1 MPSYEGKVAVITG
14 GASGIGYAIAQR
26 AGAEGMTVVL
36 VDVEAPALADA
47 CAALV
52 AKGIAV
58 HAFVADV
65 SDREA
70 MLELA
75 QRVADEVGEV
85 WLLVNNAGVFVA
97 APFLESTAQEWEFVI
112 GTNLWGVV
120 HGLQAFLPGMVAR
133 DSGHVVNT
141 SSLDGIV
148 TVPNVAGYIASKHA
162 VSGLTETLFRELAG
176 AGSNV
181 GVSVLC
187 PGTIET
193 NIVRSTRNWPARLGP
208 APDVE
213 PITGFPEFDEV
224 MAPAAV
230 ADIVFEAIG
239 ERRFWIVTHP
249 DQYASAIRARAEGI
263 ITGANPDD
271 ETVDPNF
278 TRSSGRAPR

>member
-1 MPSYEGKVAVITG
+1 MPSYDGKIAVITG
-14 GASGIGYAIAQR
+14 GASGIGFAIAQR
-26 AGAEGMTVVL
+26 AGAQGMTVVL
-36 VDVEAPALADA
+36 VDVEAAALAEA
-47 CAALV
+47 STAL
-52 AKGIAV
+52 ASSGTTV

-65 SDREA
+65 SDREG
-70 MLELA
+70 MLALA
-75 QRVADEVGEV
+75 QRIAEEVGDV

-97 APFLESTAQEWEFVI
+97 APFLESTPQEWEFVI

-120 HGLQAFLPGMVAR
+120 HGLQAFLPGMVDR

-148 TVPNVAGYIASKHA
+148 TVPNVASYIASKHA
-162 VSGLTETLFRELAG
+162 VSGLSETLFRELAL

-213 PITGFPEFDEV
+213 QTTGFPEFDEV
-224 MAPAAV
+224 MAPATV

-249 DQYASAIRARAEGI
+249 HQYAASIRARAEGI
-263 ITGANPDD
+263 VSGTNPDD
-271 ETVDPNF
+271 ESVDPNF
-278 TRSSGRAPR
+278 TRSGGRAPR

>member
-1 MPSYEGKVAVITG
+1 MPSYDGKIAVITG

-26 AGAEGMTVVL
+26 AGAQGMTVVL
-36 VDVEAPALADA
+36 VDVEAPALANA
-47 CAALV
+47 TAALV
-52 AKGIAV
+52 SEGITV
-58 HAFVADV
+58 HAFVTDV

-70 MLELA
+70 MLALA
-75 QRVADEVGEV
+75 QRVGDEVGEV

-97 APFLESTAQEWEFVI
+97 APFLESTPQEWEFVI

-133 DSGHVVNT
+133 DSGYVVNT

-148 TVPNVAGYIASKHA
+148 TVPNVASYIASKHA
-162 VSGLTETLFRELAG
+162 VSGLSETLFRELAQ

-193 NIVRSTRNWPARLGP
+193 NIVRSARNWPARLGP

-213 PITGFPEFDEV
+213 LTTGFPEFDEV
-224 MAPAAV
+224 MAPAEV
-230 ADIVFEAIG
+230 AEIVFAAIG

-249 DQYASAIRARAEGI
+249 DQYAPSIRARAEGI
-263 ITGANPDD
+263 ITGTNPDD
-271 ETVDPNF
+271 ESVDPNF

>member
-36 VDVEAPALADA
+36 VDVEASSLADA
-47 CAALV
+47 AAAL
-52 AKGIAV
+52 ASKGITV

-65 SDREA
+65 SDREGMIA
-70 MLELA
+70 LA
-75 QRVADEVGEV
+75 QRIADEVGDV
-85 WLLVNNAGVFVA
+85 WLLANNAGVFVA
-97 APFLESTAQEWEFVI
+97 APFLESTPQEWEFVI
-112 GTNLWGVV
+112 NTNLWGVV
-120 HGLQAFLPGMVAR
+120 YGLQAFLPGMVAR

-148 TVPNVAGYIASKHA
+148 TVPNVASYIASKHA
-162 VSGLTETLFRELAG
+162 ISGLSETLFRELAR

-181 GVSVLC
+181 GMSVLC

-193 NIVRSTRNWPARLGP
+193 NIVRSTRNWPARLGE
-208 APDVE
+208 APEVVLAD
-213 PITGFPEFDEV
+213 GFPEFDEV
-224 MAPAAV
+224 MAPSTV

-249 DQYASAIRARAEGI
+249 NQYASAIRARAEGI
-263 ITGANPDD
+263 ITGTNPDD
-271 ETVDPNF
+271 ASVDPNY
-278 TRSSGRAPR
+278 TSSSGRAPH

>member
-1 MPSYEGKVAVITG
+1 MPSYDGKVAVITG

-36 VDVEAPALADA
+36 VDVEAPALANA
-47 CAALV
+47 AAALV
-52 AKGIAV
+52 SKGIAV
-58 HAFVADV
+58 HAFVTDV

-70 MLELA
+70 MLTLA
-75 QRVADEVGEV
+75 QRVGDEVGEV

-97 APFLESTAQEWEFVI
+97 APFLESTPAQWEFVI

-148 TVPNVAGYIASKHA
+148 TVPNVASYIASKHA
-162 VSGLTETLFRELAG
+162 VSGLSETLFRELQA

-208 APDVE
+208 PPDVE
-213 PITGFPEFDEV
+213 PVTGFPEFDEV
-224 MAPAAV
+224 MAPATV
-230 ADIVFEAIG
+230 AERVFEAIG

-249 DQYASAIRARAEGI
+249 EQYASSIRARAEGI
-263 ITGANPDD
+263 IAGANPDD
-271 ETVDPNF
+271 QTVDPNF
-278 TRSSGRAPR
+278 TRTSGRAPR

>member
-1 MPSYEGKVAVITG
+1 MPSYEGKVAVVTG

-26 AGAEGMTVVL
+26 AGAEGMAVVL
-36 VDVEAPALADA
+36 VDVQAPALADA
-47 CAALV
+47 ATVLAS
-52 AKGIAV
+52 KGVAV

-70 MLELA
+70 MLALA
-75 QRVADEVGEV
+75 QRVSDEVGEV

-97 APFLESTAQEWEFVI
+97 APFLESTPQEWDFVI

-148 TVPNVAGYIASKHA
+148 TVPNVASYIASKHA
-162 VSGLTETLFRELAG
+162 ISGLSETLFRELG
-176 AGSNV
+176 EAGSNV

-208 APDVE
+208 APAVE
-213 PITGFPEFDEV
+213 LVNGFPEFAEV
-224 MAPAAV
+224 MAPEAV

-249 DQYASAIRARAEGI
+249 DQYASSIRARAEGI
-263 ITGANPDD
+263 IAGTNPDD
-271 ETVDPNF
+271 STVDPNY
-278 TRSSGRAPR
+278 TRSSGRVPR

>member
-26 AGAEGMTVVL
+26 AGAEGMVVVL
-36 VDVEAPALADA
+36 VDVQASALADA

-52 AKGIAV
+52 SKGIAV

-65 SDREA
+65 SDREG
-70 MLELA
+70 MLALA
-75 QRVADEVGEV
+75 QRIADEVGDV

-97 APFLESTAQEWEFVI
+97 APFLESTPQQWEFVI
-112 GTNLWGVV
+112 NTNLWGVV
-120 HGLQAFLPGMVAR
+120 HGLQAFLPAMVDR

-148 TVPNVAGYIASKHA
+148 TVPNVASYIASKHA
-162 VSGLTETLFRELAG
+162 ISGLSETLFRELAL

-181 GVSVLC
+181 GMSVLC

-208 APDVE
+208 APAVE
-213 PITGFPEFDEV
+213 LADGFPEFDEV

-249 DQYASAIRARAEGI
+249 GQYASAIRARAEGI

-271 ETVDPNF
+271 ASVDPNY
-278 TRSSGRAPR
+278 TRASGRAPH